1 MRYKRKALPR
11 INLLIT
17 GYAGHGKST
26 FGEYDPLRGSL
37 VRRLITHGPRVTG
50 NGLLTAFSPDVRSM
64 GFM

>member
-26 FGEYDPLRGSL
+26 FGEYDPSQDFNVTATDDAWAVSCRK
-37 VRRLITHGPRVTG
+37 RPPHRLLPGCKA
-50 NGLLTAFSPDVRSM
+50 LTF
-64 GFM
+64 